1 MFNKKI
7 MVSLLI
13 GGLLF
18 TGCSKKENTLFTIT
32 DDQPITLE
40 SIDKKDITEL
50 MSDSES
56 YTYLDDI
63 DFQGCFNDDQAY
75 YGYAIDKVTSIQSVM
90 YLDFSTGNYEMIYKA
105 SDANA
110 TISLL
115 GLKNNNFVYQI
126 FNDGNLTIRLYN
138 TKTKEDKEII
148 NSEGSSMNIDSTVDI
163 LENELYF
170 SMYDKETDH
179 YIIYHY
185 DIKDDLLEKMISKEN
200 RNCANPVVIDKSLY
214 YLSVNN
220 SELSVEF
227 VEYNMES
234 KQEKVLYETKQTEE
248 NKGLYINALYKQGNQ
263 IYLQTLSS
271 EKAIMYEVDLQ
282 NKQLKPII
290 ESDSF
295 DMFRMNDQY
304 MTWGAA
310 STSPNRVRRQYYLYD
325 YKNNIN
331 YANPDGYISLGNQ
344 KIVRIKYLKEDEA
357 IPKGEVNSNENTI
370 IQVE

>member
-1 MFNKKI
+1 MSSKRI

-13 GGLLF
+13 GVLLF
-18 TGCSKKENTLFTIT
+18 TGCSKKENTLFIIT
-32 DDQPITLE
+32 DDQPIALE

-50 MSDSES
+50 MSNSKS

-63 DFQGCFNDDQAY
+63 DFNGCFNDDQAY
-75 YGYAIDKVTSIQSVM
+75 YGYAIDRVTSIQSVM

-110 TISLL
+110 SITLL
-115 GLKNNNFVYQI
+115 GLKSNNFVYQV
-126 FNDGNLTIRLYN
+126 FNDDNLSIRLYN
-138 TKTKEDKEII
+138 TQTKEDKEII
-148 NSEGSSMNIDSTVDI
+148 NGEGSSMSIDSTVDI
-163 LENELYF
+163 LEDELYF

-185 DIKDDLLEKMISKEN
+185 NIKDDLLEKMISKEN
-200 RNCANPVVIDKSLY
+200 RNCGDPVVIDKSLY
-214 YLSVNN
+214 YLSINN

-227 VEYNMES
+227 MEYNMES
-234 KQEKVLYETKQTEE
+234 KQEKVLYETKQTDE
-248 NKGLYINALYKQGNQ
+248 NKGLYINALYKQNNQ

-295 DMFRMNDQY
+295 DTFRMNDQY
-304 MTWGAA
+304 MTWGAT

-325 YKNNIN
+325 YKNNMN
-331 YANPDGYISLGNQ
+331 YVNPAGYISLGNQ
-344 KIVRIKYLKEDEA
+344 KIVWIKYLKEDEA
-357 IPKGEVNSNENTI
+357 IPKGKVNSNDNTI
-370 IQVE
+370 IQVK

>member
-1 MFNKKI
+1 MSGRKI
-7 MVSLLI
+7 TISLLI

-40 SIDKKDITEL
+40 SIDKKDIVEL
-50 MSDSES
+50 MSNSKS

-63 DFQGCFNDDQAY
+63 DFHGCFNDDQAY

-163 LENELYF
+163 LEDELYF

-200 RNCANPVVIDKSLY
+200 RNCGNPVVIDKKLY
-214 YLSVNN
+214 YLSINN

-248 NKGLYINALYKQGNQ
+248 NKGLYINALYKQDNQ
-263 IYLQTLSS
+263 IYLQTLSN
-271 EKAIMYEVDLQ
+271 EKAIMYEVNLQ

-304 MTWGAA
+304 MTWVAA
-310 STSPNRVRRQYYLYD
+310 STTSNRVRRQYYLYD
-325 YKNNIN
+325 YKNNMN
-331 YANPDGYISLGNQ
+331 YVNSDGYISLGNQ
-344 KIVRIKYLKEDEA
+344 KIVWIKYLKSDGV
-357 IPKGEVNSNENTI
+357 IPKGEINSNENTI

>member
-1 MFNKKI
+1 MSSKKI
-7 MVSLLI
+7 MISLLI

-18 TGCSKKENTLFTIT
+18 TGCSKKKNTLFTIT

-50 MSDSES
+50 MSNSKS

-63 DFQGCFNDDQAY
+63 DFHGCFNDDQAY
-75 YGYAIDKVTSIQSVM
+75 YGYAIDKVTSNQSVM

-110 TISLL
+110 TITLL
-115 GLKNNNFVYQI
+115 GLKSNNFVYQV
-126 FNDGNLTIRLYN
+126 FNDDNLSIRLYN
-138 TKTKEDKEII
+138 TQTKEDKEII
-148 NSEGSSMNIDSTVDI
+148 NGEGSSMNSTVDI
-163 LENELYF
+163 LEDELYF

-185 DIKDDLLEKMISKEN
+185 DIKDDLLEKMISKED
-200 RNCANPVVIDKSLY
+200 RNCSNPVVIDKSLY
-214 YLSVNN
+214 YLSINN

-248 NKGLYINALYKQGNQ
+248 NKGLYINALCKQGNQ

-325 YKNNIN
+325 YKNNMN
-331 YANPDGYISLGNQ
+331 YVNSDGYVSLGNQ
-344 KIVRIKYLKEDEA
+344 KIVWIKYLKEDEA